1 GLNDLRF
8 SRAAPFVN
16 SLSIKGRIHAKARGK
31 ELIYLFRVNFG
42 LEGHCFWMPSSFYH
56 QIVSQPPIHRGEKSY
71 AFLVPDELVDG
82 PPVGGRKISI
92 QAAFIRPKWT
102 LVFVDHNVMIQ
113 FHVMQASGLFH
124 HSHLQPGSG
133 AFHIWPFLWSYTHG
147 PVYSQEPKET
157 LECLT
162 SWRQKTI
169 VADDWM
175 AIFEIMKSE
184 QTVFNG
190 TGAQEATDQLAM
202 ALIHPQMAAV
212 HVCSDDAL
220 WRRFHYTIIKYD
232 KNRTDLALP
241 GSPLP
246 YVSGPRPF
254 RLNQDGHNKYLSRI
268 SCYRRSEVVF
278 DIATLNAAHENGLFL
293 PKAIIQAN
301 GRAIVPANAIPT
313 PPSVRTTL
321 RADRPQ
327 ATVKVPNFALT
338 WRSGKGKQATY
349 SPFTAKPHAEWQ
361 KSTRETLGFD
371 VREDVNNTT
380 LGLYSFR
387 ILVDCVWSA
396 KFVAKAGVVP
406 LGRRP
411 TIKSGKSNS
420 KRPRA
425 EDIVKT
431 GAPKKRRVCLD
442 EKENIEVNTGIRTRS
457 GKSLS

>member
-1 GLNDLRF
+1 M
-8 SRAAPFVN
+8 
-16 SLSIKGRIHAKARGK
+16 
-31 ELIYLFRVNFG
+31 IYQNLHRPNPWG
-42 LEGHCFWMPSSFYH
+42 LEC
-56 QIVSQPPIHRGEKSY
+56 R
-71 AFLVPDELVDG
+71 AL
-82 PPVGGRKISI
+82 
-92 QAAFIRPKWT
+92 
-102 LVFVDHNVMIQ
+102 
-113 FHVMQASGLFH
+113 
-124 HSHLQPGSG
+124 
-133 AFHIWPFLWSYTHG
+133 
-147 PVYSQEPKET
+147 
-157 LECLT
+157 LT
-162 SWRQKTI
+162 
-169 VADDWM
+169 AYC
-175 AIFEIMKSE
+175 A
-184 QTVFNG
+184 
-190 TGAQEATDQLAM
+190 
-202 ALIHPQMAAV
+202 
-212 HVCSDDAL
+212 
-220 WRRFHYTIIKYD
+220 
-232 KNRTDLALP
+232 
-241 GSPLP
+241 
-246 YVSGPRPF
+246 RPF

-293 PKAIIQAN
+293 PNAIIQAN

-431 GAPKKRRVCLD
+431 GAPKKRRICLD
-442 EKENIEVNTGIRTRS
+442 EKENIECILEGLRYRHFQFEPYFTSTAHILCHGKLGQLPIGALLVLWYTFCSRTLKKAQNRPIKNSGGPYQKSGAERTRVFFVRFE
-457 GKSLS
+457 